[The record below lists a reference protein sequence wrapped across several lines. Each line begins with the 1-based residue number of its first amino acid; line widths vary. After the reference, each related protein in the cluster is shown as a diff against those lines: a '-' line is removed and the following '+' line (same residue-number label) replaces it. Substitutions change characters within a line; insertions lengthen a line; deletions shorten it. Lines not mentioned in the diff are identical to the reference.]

1 MTVKIKKYVAT
12 VHRYVEDENTGAIS
26 KVEDEIILE
35 GQRFTEAGVW
45 KKIPRD
51 CKLISHGWVE
61 KEYEVDPAAL
71 EKFLV
76 ENGKLATE

>member
-12 VHRYVEDENTGAIS
+12 ISRYVEMENGTIS
-26 KVEDEIILE
+26 KLEDEIILD
-35 GQRFTEAGVW
+35 GQRFTETGVM
-45 KKIPRD
+45 KKIPRE

-76 ENGKLATE
+76 ENGKLVTE